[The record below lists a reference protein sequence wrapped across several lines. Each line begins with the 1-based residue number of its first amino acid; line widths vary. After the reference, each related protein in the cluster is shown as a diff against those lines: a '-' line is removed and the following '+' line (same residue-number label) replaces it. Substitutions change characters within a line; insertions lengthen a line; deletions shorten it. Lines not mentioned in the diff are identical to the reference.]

1 MVSLSSKFHVVAD
14 DIPTVRR
21 LGRSY
26 TRAWGN
32 SRLDWGIAMTNTAD
46 KTKGDLLTEI
56 EGDIARYRRYRKY
69 SSTVQWVVLLLI
81 TIAGFFTTAAGG
93 VGAGDMTNVWFSEP
107 RWLTTWGLIAA
118 IGSLIVQNA
127 NPAQMARDL

>member
-1 MVSLSSKFHVVAD
+1 MMD
-14 DIPTVRR
+14 
-21 LGRSY
+21 
-26 TRAWGN
+26 
-32 SRLDWGIAMTNTAD
+32 TAD
-46 KTKGDLLTEI
+46 KTKDDLLAEI

-81 TIAGFFTTAAGG
+81 TISGFFTTAAGG
-93 VGAGDMTNVWFSEP
+93 VGAGDMTNVWFSAP

-127 NPAQMARDL
+127 NPAQMAETFEKKKDAMGPSVPS